1 MERLQRVKASRKAY
15 RSHLTR
21 TYKKIDEILE
31 TDSPVTDFQIATLT
45 SALEQLNQKKTLI
58 SQLDSQIADATETPE
73 DLETEILEAEGIQDD
88 ISVEFADWNSSSNK
102 GHEALQLH

>member
-1 MERLQRVKASRKAY
+1 MERLQHVKASRKAY

-21 TYKKIDEILE
+21 TYKKIDKILE

-58 SQLDSQIADATETPE
+58 SQFDSQIADTIEMPK
-73 DLETEILEAEGIQDD
+73 DLETEILEAEGI
-88 ISVEFADWNSSSNK
+88 
-102 GHEALQLH
+102 